1 MNNEE
6 IPKSTFNNN
15 TYDDF
20 LNICKGYN
28 NELLHISKLEFPTLS
43 KDDTIV
49 IDNLIK
55 EIYKYSSELIVSD
68 FVDEAKNI
76 INVGL
81 EICNQFENIY
91 TNISSND
98 ENFTGYIYYPVTLR
112 LMLLESL
119 FNVYFKYE
127 RNFVEAEKII
137 NEIKDI
143 QNYLQLPHYN
153 YACTLFYSSLICFYK
168 KDFEN
173 CEKLLNESLVLI
185 ENESKN
191 NKKQSSNDNIYDNK
205 TIRTMSNILDFMGE
219 LYTLKKDYLKVINCY
234 EKAYYLNMGRYGS
247 QDSSTEYFK
256 IKLNMMNDKI
266 KNYFPFSQT
275 SNFSINNIN
284 NTFKNTN
291 GNNKTN
297 MSNSNLQYS
306 TYSQMMNSNILHK
319 GKSDTFSFKI
329 PTSSLYEPFII
340 SLYKLSEDTENNY
353 LSKLYIGNITF
364 DKTKLINFLG
374 EQEGNNSIFYTD
386 DSLNQILTNIVY
398 INGFVTFLDINLKNS
413 MINSSVKIKNFPKK

>member
-127 RNFVEAEKII
+127 RNFFEAEKII

-185 ENESKN
+185 ENESRN

-205 TIRTMSNILDFMGE
+205 IIRTMSNILDFMGE
-219 LYTLKKDYLKVINCY
+219 LYKLKKDFLKVISCY
-234 EKAYYLNMGRYGS
+234 EKAYYLNMGKYGPN
-247 QDSSTEYFK
+247 DPNTEYFK
-256 IKLNMMNDKI
+256 IKLELMNDKI

-275 SNFSINNIN
+275 KNLL
-284 NTFKNTN
+284 FKNISYYN
-291 GNNKTN
+291 
-297 MSNSNLQYS
+297 SNSNLNKFDTVQDKNDYFI
-306 TYSQMMNSNILHK
+306 SQAMNSQILHK
-319 GKSDTFSFKI
+319 GKAETFSFKI
-329 PTSSLYEPFII
+329 STSNFYEPFII
-340 SLYKLSEDTENNY
+340 SLYNSSDNEENKY
-353 LSKLYIGNITF
+353 LPQFFVGNLTF
-364 DKTKLINFLG
+364 DKNKLIEFLG
-374 EQEGNNSIFYTD
+374 EKEGNNKVFYTD
-386 DSLNQILTNIVY
+386 NNLNRILTNIVY
-398 INGFVTFLDINLKNS
+398 VNGCVTFLDNNLKNS
-413 MINSSVKIKNFPKK
+413 LINSTIKIKTFPKK

>member
-1 MNNEE
+1 MNNDE

-20 LNICKGYN
+20 LNICKAYN
-28 NELLHISKLEFPTLS
+28 NELLHISKSEMPTLS

-68 FVDEAKNI
+68 FGDEAKKI
-76 INVGL
+76 IIEGL
-81 EICNQFENIY
+81 EICNQFEKIY
-91 TNISSND
+91 INISSKD
-98 ENFTGYIYYPVTLR
+98 ENFTGYINYPVPLR

-127 RNFVEAEKII
+127 RNFFEAEKVL
-137 NEIKDI
+137 NEIKNI
-143 QNYLQLPHYN
+143 QTYLQLPDYN
-153 YACTLFYSSLICFYK
+153 YACSQFYSSLICFYK

-173 CEKLLNESLVLI
+173 SEKLLNESLFLI
-185 ENESKN
+185 ENEKN
-191 NKKQSSNDNIYDNK
+191 KIDKQSNNDNIYDNK

-219 LYTLKKDYLKVINCY
+219 LYILKKDYLKVVNCY
-234 EKAYYLNMGRYGS
+234 EKAYYLNMGRYGPN
-247 QDSSTEYFK
+247 DSSTEYFK

-275 SNFSINNIN
+275 TNFSIHNIN
-284 NTFKNTN
+284 NNFQKTN
-291 GNNKTN
+291 ENKKTN

-306 TYSQMMNSNILHK
+306 TYSQNMNSNILHK
-319 GKSDTFSFKI
+319 GKTDTFSFKI
-329 PTSSLYEPFII
+329 PTSSLYEPLII
-340 SLYKLSEDTENNY
+340 SIYKLSEDNANNF
-353 LSKLYIGNITF
+353 LPKLFIGNLIF

-374 EQEGNNSIFYTD
+374 EEEGNNSIFYTD
-386 DSLNQILTNIVY
+386 DSLNKILSNIVY
-398 INGFVTFLDINLKNS
+398 INGFVTFLDINLKHS
-413 MINSSVKIKNFPKK
+413 MINSSIKIKNFPKK

>member
-28 NELLHISKLEFPTLS
+28 NELLHISKSEMPTLS

-68 FVDEAKNI
+68 FGDEAKKI
-76 INVGL
+76 IIEGL
-81 EICNQFENIY
+81 EICNQFEKIY
-91 TNISSND
+91 INISSKD
-98 ENFTGYIYYPVTLR
+98 ENFTGYINYPVPLR

-275 SNFSINNIN
+275 SNFSINN
-284 NTFKNTN
+284 FKNTT
-291 GNNKTN
+291 GSNKTN
-297 MSNSNLQYS
+297 MN
-306 TYSQMMNSNILHK
+306 
-319 GKSDTFSFKI
+319 
-329 PTSSLYEPFII
+329 
-340 SLYKLSEDTENNY
+340 
-353 LSKLYIGNITF
+353 
-364 DKTKLINFLG
+364 
-374 EQEGNNSIFYTD
+374 
-386 DSLNQILTNIVY
+386 
-398 INGFVTFLDINLKNS
+398 
-413 MINSSVKIKNFPKK
+413 

>member
-1 MNNEE
+1 
-6 IPKSTFNNN
+6 
-15 TYDDF
+15 
-20 LNICKGYN
+20 
-28 NELLHISKLEFPTLS
+28 
-43 KDDTIV
+43 
-49 IDNLIK
+49 
-55 EIYKYSSELIVSD
+55 
-68 FVDEAKNI
+68 
-76 INVGL
+76 
-81 EICNQFENIY
+81 
-91 TNISSND
+91 
-98 ENFTGYIYYPVTLR
+98 
-112 LMLLESL
+112 
-119 FNVYFKYE
+119 
-127 RNFVEAEKII
+127 
-137 NEIKDI
+137 
-143 QNYLQLPHYN
+143 
-153 YACTLFYSSLICFYK
+153 
-168 KDFEN
+168 
-173 CEKLLNESLVLI
+173 
-185 ENESKN
+185 
-191 NKKQSSNDNIYDNK
+191 
-205 TIRTMSNILDFMGE
+205 MSNILDFMGE

-340 SLYKLSEDTENNY
+340 SLYKLSEDTENSY
-353 LSKLYIGNITF
+353 SSKLYIGNITF

>member
-1 MNNEE
+1 
-6 IPKSTFNNN
+6 
-15 TYDDF
+15 
-20 LNICKGYN
+20 
-28 NELLHISKLEFPTLS
+28 
-43 KDDTIV
+43 
-49 IDNLIK
+49 
-55 EIYKYSSELIVSD
+55 
-68 FVDEAKNI
+68 
-76 INVGL
+76 
-81 EICNQFENIY
+81 
-91 TNISSND
+91 
-98 ENFTGYIYYPVTLR
+98 
-112 LMLLESL
+112 
-119 FNVYFKYE
+119 
-127 RNFVEAEKII
+127 
-137 NEIKDI
+137 
-143 QNYLQLPHYN
+143 
-153 YACTLFYSSLICFYK
+153 
-168 KDFEN
+168 
-173 CEKLLNESLVLI
+173 
-185 ENESKN
+185 
-191 NKKQSSNDNIYDNK
+191 
-205 TIRTMSNILDFMGE
+205 
-219 LYTLKKDYLKVINCY
+219 
-234 EKAYYLNMGRYGS
+234 MGRYGS

-340 SLYKLSEDTENNY
+340 SLYKLSEDTENSY
-353 LSKLYIGNITF
+353 SSKLYIGNITF